1 MQVVALNIESVKCN
15 LVVFDDSVRVCVC
28 VCVFVCVCVCVRART
43 VWQWNQPGSFGTK
56 ALKAEQTHRE

>member
-28 VCVFVCVCVCVRART
+28 VCSCVCVCACVRALFGNGT
-43 VWQWNQPGSFGTK
+43 NQAHLAQRP
-56 ALKAEQTHRE
+56 

>member
-28 VCVFVCVCVCVRART
+28 VCVCVFVCVCVCACVRALFGNGT
-43 VWQWNQPGSFGTK
+43 NQAHLAQRP
-56 ALKAEQTHRE
+56 